1 MVSYCG
7 PSWLLIRYFIVYFC
21 VPGVTNVEEQPSTTT
36 TAATVPANAANE
48 ESVRERDPSPDVSD
62 SSSMEFGIML
72 GKQPP
77 FWVPDS
83 EAPNCM
89 MCDMRFTVI
98 KRRHHCRAC
107 GKVCIDIV
115 VFVHLLFI
123 LLSK

>member
-1 MVSYCG
+1 MQFNKEYSHCR
-7 PSWLLIRYFIVYFC
+7 PSWLLGRYDILNNITEFC
-21 VPGVTNVEEQPSTTT
+21 LPGVTNTEEPSATTVTAAPST
-36 TAATVPANAANE
+36 NE
-48 ESVRERDPSPDVSD
+48 ESGRERDPSPDVSD

-107 GKVCIDIV
+107 GKVCI
-115 VFVHLLFI
+115 
-123 LLSK
+123 